1 LSVPDEGYSRNA
13 SCENYEWVHSNKNV
27 DIKISAQN
35 YEWVHSNKNVGI
47 KISAQNYEWV
57 HSNKNVGIKISTHD
71 AFLEEYFKVLF
82 HRTRNNSL
90 FPRQTARRSNNCGN
104 LHVA

>member
-1 LSVPDEGYSRNA
+1 LVSIVKYN
-13 SCENYEWVHSNKNV
+13 NSNENV
-27 DIKISAQN
+27 DIKFSAQN

-71 AFLEEYFKVLF
+71 AFLEESSSGTLEIERLES
-82 HRTRNNSL
+82 HII
-90 FPRQTARRSNNCGN
+90 
-104 LHVA
+104 